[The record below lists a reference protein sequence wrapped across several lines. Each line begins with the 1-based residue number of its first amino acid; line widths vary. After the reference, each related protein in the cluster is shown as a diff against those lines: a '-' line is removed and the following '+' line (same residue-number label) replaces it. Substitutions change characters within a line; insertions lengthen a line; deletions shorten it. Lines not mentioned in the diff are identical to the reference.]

1 MPVGSVSP
9 WLGESLSEEPE
20 GRSPE
25 SEALTSEAIVGDPV
39 VASAEDGSQL
49 GHVSRPSA
57 AVVVIITSTYLSTT
71 RGRYRHLFFLLLKDY
86 DQEQRE
92 FSNALRASLERFARQ
107 LQSEGALV
115 RPFTGDVEAT
125 RRQVLDKRWTRSARR
140 EIRSTPSLLMIDH
153 DFDTFD
159 PEEHRWLQVK
169 IPLRGREE
177 ETGRMLEDLARLI
190 TSEPEEDVFR
200 RAHRIVRRASLDLG
214 GIVEIRPSVFGVSLN
229 LEGLRDSVQQLVG
242 SRRGRSANY

>member
-1 MPVGSVSP
+1 
-9 WLGESLSEEPE
+9 
-20 GRSPE
+20 
-25 SEALTSEAIVGDPV
+25 
-39 VASAEDGSQL
+39 
-49 GHVSRPSA
+49 
-57 AVVVIITSTYLSTT
+57 
-71 RGRYRHLFFLLLKDY
+71 
-86 DQEQRE
+86 
-92 FSNALRASLERFARQ
+92 
-107 LQSEGALV
+107 
-115 RPFTGDVEAT
+115 
-125 RRQVLDKRWTRSARR
+125 
-140 EIRSTPSLLMIDH
+140 MIDH